1 MLMEYRA
8 GEVLSL
14 AVGFKCCWEANQGV
28 EGSENAPEQLKAFCF
43 SVRAQARNRDSP
55 HMAGVGGKWSHV
67 ACLCLLQLRVRRGR
81 PAPCGDGQAGE
92 DGLLRAVDDGGGADA
107 GVVPAQAV
115 RRERRNA
122 RKDLMK
128 L

>member
-1 MLMEYRA
+1 MEYRA

-55 HMAGVGGKWSHV
+55 HMAGVGESGV
-67 ACLCLLQLRVRRGR
+67 TLRVC
-81 PAPCGDGQAGE
+81 ACCSSE
-92 DGLLRAVDDGGGADA
+92 YVVDDPPRVVMDKLEKMGYYVQSMT
-107 GVVPAQAV
+107 GVGQTLVWCLHK
-115 RRERRNA
+115 RCDERDTMLA
-122 RKDLMK
+122 KTL
-128 L
+128 